1 MSNSLCNPIDCPW
14 DFPGKNTGADCL
26 FLLQGIFPTQRSNLH
41 LLHCSQMLYRWATG
55 EVHINMHVYRKRFI
69 IRNWLMW
76 LDMLT
81 SNKIQR
87 LHQQTQTQQ
96 SQCVVQILKWP
107 RICTTLDMS
116 NDATLRDGKRQA
128 LKLPT
133 CLPCV
138 SRWRH
143 RQNVLSAGQHMCVR
157 KLIKSIE
164 RPIKD

>member
-1 MSNSLCNPIDCPW
+1 MFNSFCNPIDCPW

-26 FLLQGIFPTQRSNLH
+26 FPLQGIFPTQRSNLH
-41 LLHCSQMLYRWATG
+41 LLHCSRILYCWATR
-55 EVHINMHVYRKRFI
+55 EVHINTHVYRKRVI

-76 LDMLT
+76 LDKLT
-81 SNKIQR
+81 SNKIWR
-87 LHQQTQTQQ
+87 LHQQMETQE

-116 NDATLRDGKRQA
+116 NDVTLRNGKRQS
-128 LKLPT
+128 LKLPN

-143 RQNVLSAGQHMCVR
+143 RQNVLSAGQRTCVK

-164 RPIKD
+164 RLTKD